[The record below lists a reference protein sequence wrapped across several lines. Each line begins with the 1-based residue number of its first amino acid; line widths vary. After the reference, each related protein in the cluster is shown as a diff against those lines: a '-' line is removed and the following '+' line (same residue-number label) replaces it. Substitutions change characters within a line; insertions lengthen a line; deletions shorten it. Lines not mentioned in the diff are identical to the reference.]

1 MEKTILTVLEGLV
14 LKEVQ
19 TYRNLAV
26 FPLFTTVPGP
36 DCLTLREALAR
47 HLVAVHEVSEGGS
60 VPELEAENK
69 GDWPVLLLDGEE
81 LAGAKQ
87 NRVLNTTLL
96 LSPHSRLRIPVSCT
110 EQGRWSSVSREFRDS
125 GYVMSPRIR
134 SKKVDSVSQS
144 LKEERGYRSD
154 QRQVWDEVHKLSE
167 ESFVSSPTGAMRDTL
182 IAKEVDLEEA
192 LRAFPCLDGQK
203 GLLVLLN
210 GRVAGFDLLPSLG
223 VYSQL
228 HAKLAKSY
236 AMDALLEKEQAAGA
250 SKEMALAFLK
260 EAVFALEETF
270 PSVGMGLDHRFS
282 GPALAGSALSVGE
295 KVAHMAFF
303 RLEGMAEKAGSM
315 ASMRKRRSYRNQG

>member
-1 MEKTILTVLEGLV
+1 MEKVILNVLEELV
-14 LKEVQ
+14 LGEVQ
-19 TYRNLAV
+19 AYRNLAV

-69 GDWPVLLLDGEE
+69 GDLPVLLLDGEE

-87 NRVLNTTLL
+87 NRVMNTTLL
-96 LSPHSRLRIPVSCT
+96 LLPHGRLRIPVSCT
-110 EQGRWSSVSREFRDS
+110 EQGRWRSVSQEFRDS

-144 LKEERGYRSD
+144 LKGERGFRSD
-154 QRQVWDEVHKLSE
+154 QGEVWNEVHKLNE
-167 ESFVSSPTGAMRDTL
+167 DLCVASPTGAMRDAHV
-182 IAKEVDLEEA
+182 AKEVDLEEA

-210 GRVAGFDLLPSLG
+210 GRVAGFDLLPSPG

-236 AMDALLEKEQAAGA
+236 AMDALLEKEKTAGA
-250 SKEMALAFLK
+250 SKEMAHAFLK
-260 EAVFALEETF
+260 EAAYALEETF

-282 GPALAGSALSVGE
+282 GPALAGSALSVEE

-303 RLEGMAEKAGSM
+303 RLEGEAEKSGPI
-315 ASMRKRRSYRNQG
+315 ASMRQRRSFRN